1 MNKHS
6 QTCQVVK
13 LKNLYLFCSVLKISI
28 LFFFQFYNDYGDII
42 KATLGKAREINK
54 VQTAKTLAVSLTQ
67 LFRELQQD
75 YGHRIDRGSEAFQ
88 AIKELARRFSLS
100 FGLDQV
106 RNRDAVAAMH
116 K

>member
-1 MNKHS
+1 MK
-6 QTCQVVK
+6 VK
-13 LKNLYLFCSVLKISI
+13 NI
-28 LFFFQFYNDYGDII
+28 FQFYNDYGDII

-54 VQTAKTLAVSLTQ
+54 VQTAKTLAMSLTQ
-67 LFRELQQD
+67 LFKELQAEQ
-75 YGHRIDRGSEAFQ
+75 GPFVDRGSEQFM

-106 RNRDAVAAMH
+106 KNREAVAAMH